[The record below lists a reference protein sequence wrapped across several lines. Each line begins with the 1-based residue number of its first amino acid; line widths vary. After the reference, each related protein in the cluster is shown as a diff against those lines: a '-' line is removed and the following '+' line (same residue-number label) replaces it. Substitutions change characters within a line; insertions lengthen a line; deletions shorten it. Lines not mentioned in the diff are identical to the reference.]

1 MKMVFCDIDGTLYRD
16 NKQILPL
23 NKEALMR
30 FRDAGGKVVYCTGRH
45 ILEMGMILEKDGY
58 PFDYLVLNNGGAIL
72 DGNKDTLYEKH
83 IEASVGLD
91 ILQWGVDAN
100 MFVHMCDG
108 KKSYGCFNHQSFAH
122 SDQGDIPIP
131 DDYMTLMKKSPSFQ
145 IISLNQE
152 NRQTDQI
159 DMIKKRIEEKYG
171 SYVECH
177 PNLHFLDVV
186 PNNCSKG
193 TGVNYLK
200 ENTNA
205 TTYTIGDS
213 WNDLSMIEAGDHGC
227 TFDYA
232 HDDIQKKADHVYSYV
247 YEMIDDIL
255 GGKI

>member
-1 MKMVFCDIDGTLYRD
+1 MKMVFCDIDGTLYRE
-16 NKQILPL
+16 NEQISPL
-23 NKEALMR
+23 NKEALTC
-30 FRDAGGKVVYCTGRH
+30 FHDAGGQVVYCTGRH
-45 ILEMGMILEKDGY
+45 ILEMNKILEQDGY

-72 DGNKDTLYEKH
+72 DSNKETLYEKH
-83 IEASVGLD
+83 IEQSIGLN

-108 KKSYGCFNHQSFAH
+108 KNSYGCFNHQSFAH
-122 SDQGDIPIP
+122 SDMGNIPIP

-152 NRQTDQI
+152 DNQTDQI
-159 DMIKKRIEEKYG
+159 NIIKKRIEDKYG
-171 SYVECH
+171 DDVECH
-177 PNLHFLDVV
+177 PNLHFLDIV

-193 TGVNYLK
+193 SGVTYLK
-200 ENTNA
+200 DKTNA
-205 TTYTIGDS
+205 ITYTIGDS

-227 TFDYA
+227 TFNYA
-232 HDDIQKKADHVYSYV
+232 HDDIQEKADHIYSYV

>member
-16 NKQILPL
+16 NKQISPL

-45 ILEMGMILEKDGY
+45 ILEMGTILEKDGY

-152 NRQTDQI
+152 NMQTDQI

-186 PNNCSKG
+186 PNDCSKG

-213 WNDLSMIEAGDHGC
+213 WNDLSMIEAGDYGC
-227 TFDYA
+227 TFNYA